1 MTYKVIDLF
10 SGVGGLS
17 YPFHRDLSFEV
28 VAANEMLEEPAKAY
42 SLNNPETRMYI
53 MDIHDFSFR
62 QVYEDIGVRHVD
74 IVLGGPPCQSYSTA
88 GKRDMQDPRTE
99 LFKEY
104 CRILEECSAKMFI
117 FENVRG
123 MMSMKGGALFKG
135 MVSLFKNLGYIVQHR
150 ILNAA
155 EYGVPQMRERVI
167 VVGTKDGLSFD
178 FPEATHGENK
188 KPFLTVANA
197 IGDLPF
203 IGTNDS
209 SEEYAML
216 PQNSFQRQMRNGCD
230 SLLRDH
236 SSPKNNKR
244 LLKIME
250 LLPDGGTPRDLP
262 KELRPT
268 SGFGNTY
275 CRLWWNKPS
284 TTITRNLGTPSSA
297 RCIHPKTPRPLTTRE
312 GARLQSFPDNFV
324 FYGSRG
330 KKNLQV
336 GEAVP
341 PLLSGALLRSVK
353 NTLNIVPGND
363 CNRVPKHRLSVTI
376 DRLR

>member
-1 MTYKVIDLF
+1 MTYRVLDLF
-10 SGVGGLS
+10 AGVGGLS
-17 YPFHRDLSFEV
+17 YPFHRDKDFQV
-28 VAANEMLEEPAKAY
+28 VAANEILKEPAIAY
-42 SLNNPETRMYI
+42 SLNNPDTRMYNS
-53 MDIHDFSFR
+53 DICDFSVQR
-62 QVYEDIGVRHVD
+62 VYEDVGVNEFDV
-74 IVLGGPPCQSYSTA
+74 VLGGPPCQSYSTA
-88 GKRDMQDPRTE
+88 GKRDLSDPRAE

-104 CRILEECSAKMFI
+104 CRILKESSAKMFI

-123 MMSMKGGALFKG
+123 MMSMKGGALFEE
-135 MVSLFKNLGYIVQHR
+135 MLSLFRGLGYVVQYQV
-150 ILNAA
+150 LNAA

-167 VVGTKDGLSFD
+167 VVGTRDGLPFD
-178 FPEATHGENK
+178 FLEPTHGENK
-188 KPFLTVANA
+188 KPFLTVADA

-203 IGTNDS
+203 IGTDEV
-209 SEEYAML
+209 SEEYSAP
-216 PQNSFQRQMRNGCD
+216 PQNDFQKEMRKCGD

-236 SSPKNNKR
+236 SSPKNNER

-262 KELRPT
+262 PSLRPT

-275 CRLWWNKPS
+275 CRLWWDKPS

-297 RCIHPKTPRPLTTRE
+297 RCIHPKVPRPLTTRE
-312 GARLQSFPDNFV
+312 GARLQSFPDDFV

-341 PLLSGALLRSVK
+341 PLLSQMLLDSVRIALISGETGFSGKMATAVA
-353 NTLNIVPGND
+353 TT
-363 CNRVPKHRLSVTI
+363 KHLS
-376 DRLR
+376 LF